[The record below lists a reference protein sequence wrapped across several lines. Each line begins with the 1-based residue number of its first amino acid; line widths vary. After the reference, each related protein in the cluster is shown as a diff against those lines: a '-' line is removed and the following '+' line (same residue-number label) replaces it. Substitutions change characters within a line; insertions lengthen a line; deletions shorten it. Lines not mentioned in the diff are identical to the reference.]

1 MRPAFSAYVTEIPMR
16 PAPAGTDDEMKCY
29 CCGFCIY
36 ILLIAASIVMII
48 MSESIKQGYRT

>member
-1 MRPAFSAYVTEIPMR
+1 MR